1 MSVVQ
6 FTDGFPN
13 EPLAAINFS
22 YFLTPDEKKEWMD
35 WLASAKPEQ
44 QDELVQIL
52 HQMWE
57 SAKAES
63 PNGGPAPTAAQPS
76 PQPQAQMQPQ
86 PMMQQPQP
94 NYQQPQ
100 QFAPQPQP
108 NFGQQPP
115 NFGQPKQFNPNFGQP
130 MPQQMQGQMPQQ
142 PMMQQPKPTMGNPAA
157 AAIASLSQASPP
169 MGMQNMQPQQYTQPQ
184 MQPQPMMQ
192 QPQMMPAPQY
202 VPQQQPLQPLQPLPP
217 APQPAPIPE
226 FSFDTE
232 EDVKAYIPE
241 KPVESSIP
249 QPKAPVQRKVDAE
262 EELEELD
269 DDFMNNDID
278 VDSTDSIDEV
288 IADSETKTEKQVSG
302 IDFSNIRD
310 NVDKAEI
317 NKLTDEF
324 LTAREAHE
332 KAYIDLVKKNT
343 KIFSDFEDI
352 NDYIEA
358 MTDKVLTINDQVIN
372 QGEEIQTLK
381 NGTQAR
387 GSSLQDQTD
396 EIRYDIEKL
405 IKEIRN
411 VKIEQKRA
419 VDEIRTRLSTIEANS
434 FRNDGNDFELKYNI
448 LKSQVEKLQQEKSFE
463 KIQPTTQPV
472 TKSTRAARLN
482 SISSK
487 NFVG

>member
-1 MSVVQ
+1 MSVVP

-13 EPLAAINFS
+13 EPLSAINFS

-57 SAKAES
+57 SAKAEN
-63 PNGGPAPTAAQPS
+63 PNGGSTPVPAQPV
-76 PQPQAQMQPQ
+76 PQMQQ
-86 PMMQQPQP
+86 PVMQQPQMMMP
-94 NYQQPQ
+94 TQPQ

-108 NFGQQPP
+108 NFAQPQQFNP
-115 NFGQPKQFNPNFGQP
+115 NPNFGQP
-130 MPQQMQGQMPQQ
+130 IPPQPQ
-142 PMMQQPKPTMGNPAA
+142 MQQPKQMMGNPAA
-157 AAIASLSQASPP
+157 AAIASLSQSSPP
-169 MGMQNMQPQQYTQPQ
+169 MGMQAVQPQQYMQPQ
-184 MQPQPMMQ
+184 MQQPVMQ
-192 QPQMMPAPQY
+192 QPQMMMQPQPQQF
-202 VPQQQPLQPLQPLPP
+202 VPQPQMQQPLPP
-217 APQPAPIPE
+217 APEPIPE

-232 EDVKAYIPE
+232 EDVKSYVPE
-241 KPVESSIP
+241 KPVESPVP
-249 QPKAPVQRKVDAE
+249 QPKAPTMRKVDE
-262 EELEELD
+262 EEEVVELN
-269 DDFMNNDID
+269 DDFMNDDIVLD
-278 VDSTDSIDEV
+278 ADEK
-288 IADSETKTEKQVSG
+288 ETTAEEIKVEKQVSG

-310 NVDKAEI
+310 NVDKEEI

-324 LTAREAHE
+324 ISAREVHE
-332 KAYIDLVKKNT
+332 KAYIELVKKNT

-448 LKSQVEKLQQEKSFE
+448 LKSQVEKLQQEKNFE
-463 KIQPTTQPV
+463 KIQPTAEPV

>member
-57 SAKAES
+57 SAKAENPS
-63 PNGGPAPTAAQPS
+63 GAPAATQPAPVQ
-76 PQPQAQMQPQ
+76 Q
-86 PMMQQPQP
+86 MQQPQP
-94 NYQQPQ
+94 QMQQPHQ
-100 QFAPQPQP
+100 NFGQPQMMPPQGHPQMQP
-108 NFGQQPP
+108 NFGQPQ
-115 NFGQPKQFNPNFGQP
+115 QQFNPNFGQP
-130 MPQQMQGQMPQQ
+130 QMMPQGQMPSQ
-142 PMMQQPKPTMGNPAA
+142 PMMQPQPQMQQPRPNNMMGNPAA
-157 AAIASLSQASPP
+157 AAIASLSQSQPP
-169 MGMQNMQPQQYTQPQ
+169 MGMQNMQPQQYAQSMMQQPLPQQYMPQPQ
-184 MQPQPMMQ
+184 MQ
-192 QPQMMPAPQY
+192 
-202 VPQQQPLQPLQPLPP
+202 QPLPP
-217 APQPAPIPE
+217 VLVPEPTPE

-232 EDVKAYIPE
+232 EDVKNYVPE
-241 KPVESSIP
+241 KPVEQAIP
-249 QPKAPVQRKVDAE
+249 QPKAPTKIQQIE
-262 EELEELD
+262 EEEIEELD
-269 DDFMNNDID
+269 NDFMLDDNL
-278 VDSTDSIDEV
+278 E
-288 IADSETKTEKQVSG
+288 SENAIVEDTKIEKQVSG
-302 IDFSNIRD
+302 IDFSAIRD
-310 NVDKAEI
+310 NADKEEI

-332 KAYIDLVKKNT
+332 KAYTDLIKKNT

-352 NDYIEA
+352 NDYIES

-372 QGEEIQTLK
+372 QGEEIQLLK

-405 IKEIRN
+405 VKEIRN

-419 VDEIRTRLSTIEANS
+419 IDEIRTRLSTIESNS

-448 LKSQVEKLQQEKSFE
+448 LKSQVEKLQQQNNFDKIAPKSE
-463 KIQPTTQPV
+463 PV
-472 TKSTRAARLN
+472 TKSSRAERLN

>member
-1 MSVVQ
+1 MSVVP

-57 SAKAES
+57 SAKAEN
-63 PNGGPAPTAAQPS
+63 PNGAPAPAATQSAPI
-76 PQPQAQMQPQ
+76 QQ
-86 PMMQQPQP
+86 MQQPQP
-94 NYQQPQ
+94 QMQQPHQ
-100 QFAPQPQP
+100 
-108 NFGQQPP
+108 NFGQPQMMPPQPLQGQGQMPP
-115 NFGQPKQFNPNFGQP
+115 NFGQTQQQFNPNFGQP
-130 MPQQMQGQMPQQ
+130 QMMPQGQMTPQGQMQ
-142 PMMQQPKPTMGNPAA
+142 PQPQMQQPRPNNNMMGNPAA
-157 AAIASLSQASPP
+157 AAIASLSQSQPP
-169 MGMQNMQPQQYTQPQ
+169 MGMQNMQPQQYA
-184 MQPQPMMQ
+184 QPMMQ
-192 QPQMMPAPQY
+192 QPQMPPQY
-202 VPQQQPLQPLQPLPP
+202 MPQAPMQQPLPP
-217 APQPAPIPE
+217 PPVPETAPE

-232 EDVKAYIPE
+232 EDVKNYVPE
-241 KPVESSIP
+241 KPVEQVIP
-249 QPKAPVQRKVDAE
+249 QPKAPSKVQKIE
-262 EELEELD
+262 EEEIEELD
-269 DDFMNNDID
+269 NDFMSDGET
-278 VDSTDSIDEV
+278 VDSDE
-288 IADSETKTEKQVSG
+288 ISTEENKTEKQVSG
-302 IDFSNIRD
+302 IDFSAIRD
-310 NVDKAEI
+310 NADKEEI

-332 KAYIDLVKKNT
+332 KAYTDLIKKNT

-352 NDYIEA
+352 NDYIES

-372 QGEEIQTLK
+372 QGEEIQSLK

-448 LKSQVEKLQQEKSFE
+448 LKSQVEKLQQQNNFDKIVPKSE
-463 KIQPTTQPV
+463 PV
-472 TKSTRAARLN
+472 TKSSRAERLN

>member
-1 MSVVQ
+1 MSVAP

-44 QDELVQIL
+44 QDELIQIL

-57 SAKAES
+57 SAKAEN
-63 PNGGPAPTAAQPS
+63 PGGGQPLPASHPVS
-76 PQPQAQMQPQ
+76 QPQ
-86 PMMQQPQP
+86 PMIQQPNTNFGQPQMMSNQGQMPMQQPS
-94 NYQQPQ
+94 
-100 QFAPQPQP
+100 P
-108 NFGQQPP
+108 NFGQQ
-115 NFGQPKQFNPNFGQP
+115 QHQFNPNFGQP
-130 MPQQMQGQMPQQ
+130 QMMSNQGQMPMQPQ
-142 PMMQQPKPTMGNPAA
+142 PMMQPQPQMQQPRPNNMMGNPAA
-157 AAIASLSQASPP
+157 AAIASLSQSQPP
-169 MGMQNMQPQQYTQPQ
+169 MGMQNMQPQQYA
-184 MQPQPMMQ
+184 QPMMQ
-192 QPQMMPAPQY
+192 QPM
-202 VPQQQPLQPLQPLPP
+202 PQQYIPQPQMQQPLPP
-217 APQPAPIPE
+217 IPTPEPTPE

-232 EDVKAYIPE
+232 EDVKNYIPE
-241 KPVESSIP
+241 KLPEPVASSTPTQSKKYMIEEDE
-249 QPKAPVQRKVDAE
+249 V
-262 EELEELD
+262 EEL
-269 DDFMNNDID
+269 NNDFSSED
-278 VDSTDSIDEV
+278 NEEFKEENV
-288 IADSETKTEKQVSG
+288 IEDKVEKQVSG
-302 IDFSNIRD
+302 IDFSAIRD
-310 NVDKAEI
+310 NADKEEI

-332 KAYIDLVKKNT
+332 KAYTDLIKKNT

-352 NDYIEA
+352 NDYIES

-372 QGEEIQTLK
+372 QGEEIQLLK

-419 VDEIRTRLSTIEANS
+419 IDEIRTRLSTIESNS

-448 LKSQVEKLQQEKSFE
+448 LKSQVEKLQNQSSIE
-463 KIQPTTQPV
+463 KIV
-472 TKSTRAARLN
+472 TKSEPTKSNRAERLN

>member
-1 MSVVQ
+1 MLFRS
-6 FTDGFPN
+6 
-13 EPLAAINFS
+13 
-22 YFLTPDEKKEWMD
+22 
-35 WLASAKPEQ
+35 
-44 QDELVQIL
+44 
-52 HQMWE
+52 
-57 SAKAES
+57 
-63 PNGGPAPTAAQPS
+63 
-76 PQPQAQMQPQ
+76 
-86 PMMQQPQP
+86 
-94 NYQQPQ
+94 
-100 QFAPQPQP
+100 
-108 NFGQQPP
+108 
-115 NFGQPKQFNPNFGQP
+115 
-130 MPQQMQGQMPQQ
+130 
-142 PMMQQPKPTMGNPAA
+142 
-157 AAIASLSQASPP
+157 
-169 MGMQNMQPQQYTQPQ
+169 
-184 MQPQPMMQ
+184 
-192 QPQMMPAPQY
+192 
-202 VPQQQPLQPLQPLPP
+202 
-217 APQPAPIPE
+217 
-226 FSFDTE
+226 
-232 EDVKAYIPE
+232 
-241 KPVESSIP
+241 
-249 QPKAPVQRKVDAE
+249 
-262 EELEELD
+262 
-269 DDFMNNDID
+269 
-278 VDSTDSIDEV
+278 
-288 IADSETKTEKQVSG
+288 
-302 IDFSNIRD
+302 
-310 NVDKAEI
+310 
-317 NKLTDEF
+317 
-324 LTAREAHE
+324 HE

-463 KIQPTTQPV
+463 KIQPTAQPV

>member
-1 MSVVQ
+1 MSVVP

-57 SAKAES
+57 SAKAEN
-63 PNGGPAPTAAQPS
+63 PNGAPAPAAAQPA
-76 PQPQAQMQPQ
+76 PIQQ
-86 PMMQQPQP
+86 MQQPQP
-94 NYQQPQ
+94 QMQQPHQ
-100 QFAPQPQP
+100 
-108 NFGQQPP
+108 NFGQPQMMPPQGQGQMPP
-115 NFGQPKQFNPNFGQP
+115 NFGQPQQQFNPNFGQP
-130 MPQQMQGQMPQQ
+130 QMMPPQPLQGPIPPQPQMQQSRPN
-142 PMMQQPKPTMGNPAA
+142 PMGNPAA
-157 AAIASLSQASPP
+157 AAIASLSQSQPP
-169 MGMQNMQPQQYTQPQ
+169 MGMQNMQPQQYA
-184 MQPQPMMQ
+184 QPMMQ
-192 QPQMMPAPQY
+192 QAPMPPQYIPQPQMQ
-202 VPQQQPLQPLQPLPP
+202 QPLPP
-217 APQPAPIPE
+217 APEPIPE

-232 EDVKAYIPE
+232 EDVKNYVPE
-241 KPVESSIP
+241 KPVEPVIP
-249 QPKAPVQRKVDAE
+249 QPKAPTKAQQIAE
-262 EELEELD
+262 EENDELES
-269 DDFMNNDID
+269 DFMADDN
-278 VDSTDSIDEV
+278 VDSQDSSIE
-288 IADSETKTEKQVSG
+288 ETKTEKQVSG
-302 IDFSNIRD
+302 IDFSAIRD
-310 NVDKAEI
+310 NADKEEI
-317 NKLTDEF
+317 NKLTDEY
-324 LTAREAHE
+324 LVARESHE
-332 KAYIDLVKKNT
+332 KAYADLIKKNT

-352 NDYIEA
+352 NDYIES

-372 QGEEIQTLK
+372 QGEEIQLLK

-419 VDEIRTRLSTIEANS
+419 VDEIRTRLSTIESNS

-448 LKSQVEKLQQEKSFE
+448 LKSQVEKLQQQNNFDKIVTKSE
-463 KIQPTTQPV
+463 PV
-472 TKSTRAARLN
+472 TKSNRAERLN

>member
-1 MSVVQ
+1 MSVVP

-57 SAKAES
+57 SAKAEN
-63 PNGGPAPTAAQPS
+63 PNCGQPQPAPQSTLQPIAQPQPMMQQQPHQNFGQPQMMPPQPLQGQMQPQPMMPNFGQ
-76 PQPQAQMQPQ
+76 PQPQFNPNFGQPQMMPPQPLQGQMQPQ
-86 PMMQQPQP
+86 PMMQQSRP
-94 NYQQPQ
+94 N
-100 QFAPQPQP
+100 
-108 NFGQQPP
+108 
-115 NFGQPKQFNPNFGQP
+115 
-130 MPQQMQGQMPQQ
+130 
-142 PMMQQPKPTMGNPAA
+142 TMGNPAA
-157 AAIASLSQASPP
+157 AAIASLSQSSPP
-169 MGMQNMQPQQYTQPQ
+169 MGMQNMQPQQYAQPVMQPAPMPQQYMPQPQ
-184 MQPQPMMQ
+184 MQPPM
-192 QPQMMPAPQY
+192 
-202 VPQQQPLQPLQPLPP
+202 PP
-217 APQPAPIPE
+217 APEPTPE

-232 EDVKAYIPE
+232 EDVKNYVPE
-241 KPVESSIP
+241 KPVESVIP
-249 QPKAPVQRKVDAE
+249 QPKAPTKAQQIQE
-262 EELEELD
+262 EDNDELES
-269 DDFMNNDID
+269 DFMTDDN
-278 VDSTDSIDEV
+278 VDSQDSSIE
-288 IADSETKTEKQVSG
+288 ETKIEKQVSG
-302 IDFSNIRD
+302 IDFGAIRD
-310 NVDKAEI
+310 NADKEEI
-317 NKLTDEF
+317 NKLTDEY
-324 LTAREAHE
+324 LVARESHE
-332 KAYIDLVKKNT
+332 KAYSDLIKKNT

-352 NDYIEA
+352 NDYIES

-372 QGEEIQTLK
+372 QGEEIQLLK

-448 LKSQVEKLQQEKSFE
+448 LKSQVEKLQQQNNFDKIVTKSE
-463 KIQPTTQPV
+463 PV
-472 TKSTRAARLN
+472 TKSNRAERLN

>member
-1 MSVVQ
+1 MSVVP

-57 SAKAES
+57 SAKAEN
-63 PNGGPAPTAAQPS
+63 PNGGPAPVVTQPT
-76 PQPQAQMQPQ
+76 PQ
-86 PMMQQPQP
+86 MQQPQLMMQHPQIPQMPHGQMQP
-94 NYQQPQ
+94 NYGQPQ
-100 QFAPQPQP
+100 QFASQNQPNYGQPQ
-108 NFGQQPP
+108 
-115 NFGQPKQFNPNFGQP
+115 QFNPNPNYGQP
-130 MPQQMQGQMPQQ
+130 MSQQPQMQQ
-142 PMMQQPKPTMGNPAA
+142 PIMQQPKPMLVNPAA
-157 AAIASLSQASPP
+157 AAIANLSQSSPP
-169 MGMQNMQPQQYTQPQ
+169 MGMQTMQPQQYMQPQPQ
-184 MQPQPMMQ
+184 MQQPTMQ
-192 QPQMMPAPQY
+192 QPQMMMP
-202 VPQQQPLQPLQPLPP
+202 QPLQYAPQPQMQQPLPP
-217 APQPAPIPE
+217 VLEPVPE

-241 KPVESSIP
+241 KPVETLRIEP
-249 QPKAPVQRKVDAE
+249 TAPVIRKIDE
-262 EELEELD
+262 EQEDDELN
-269 DDFMNNDID
+269 DDFMNDN
-278 VDSTDSIDEV
+278 SITESEPTRDEV
-288 IADSETKTEKQVSG
+288 KTEKQVSG

-324 LTAREAHE
+324 LSARELHE
-332 KAYIDLVKKNT
+332 KAYIELVKKNT

-419 VDEIRTRLSTIEANS
+419 VDEIRTRLSTIESNS

-448 LKSQVEKLQQEKSFE
+448 LKSQVEKLQQEKSFD
-463 KIQPTTQPV
+463 KIQPTSEPV